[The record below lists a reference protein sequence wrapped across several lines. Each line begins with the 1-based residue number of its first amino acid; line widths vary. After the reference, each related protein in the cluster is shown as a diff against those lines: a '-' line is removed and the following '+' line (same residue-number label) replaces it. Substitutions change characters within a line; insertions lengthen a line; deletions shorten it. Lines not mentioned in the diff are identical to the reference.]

1 LFKSVGQI
9 IARQRSTGEP
19 VRLNLFGAGELVKV
33 DQGNKTLGTVLSSR
47 DGSSGGRVEFRT
59 AESSGS
65 HRVPHL
71 YVEDLGTE
79 NGNEQFA
86 DLGRGLMGAMVER
99 SLREGYSGYV
109 FLHALPVTT
118 ARLKSHPATFYAKV
132 GLRPA
137 FPINDKPGD
146 ATNMAMQAK
155 ISAANEDGKPLN
167 LDTGIFMEVREGL
180 GLDAKAFSEAQ
191 RKLPPHKRNLW
202 AVLDTAPNGTKAHR
216 IAEIRRERAIL
227 DEMRGLDEN
236 QLNLL
241 D

>member
-1 LFKSVGQI
+1 MFKKVGQI

-19 VRLNLFGAGELVKV
+19 LRLNLFGAGELVKV
-33 DQGNKTLGTVLSSR
+33 DQGNKTLGSVLYSR
-47 DGSSGGRVEFRT
+47 DGSSGGRVEFNKSG
-59 AESSGS
+59 AKGS
-65 HRVPHL
+65 HRIPHL

-79 NGNEQFA
+79 NGNQEFA

-118 ARLKSHPATFYAKV
+118 ARVKRHPATFYAKV

-137 FPINDKPGD
+137 FPINDSPGD
-146 ATNMAMQAK
+146 TTNKAMEAK
-155 ISAANEDGKPLN
+155 ISQANDEGNPLN
-167 LDTGIFMEVREGL
+167 LDTGIYMELREGL
-180 GLDAKAFSEAQ
+180 GLDVKAVSDAQ
-191 RKLPPHKRNLW
+191 RRLPPEERNLW

-216 IAEIRRERAIL
+216 IAEIRRGRAIL